1 MNKYRNRNER
11 PKAFI
16 GAAIG
21 AATGLIKGIAGGIAK
36 RKQARKEQQQ
46 NYVNA
51 VMQSKQGM
59 DEELQAAAELAG
71 QFEEKF
77 VARCGGRYKS
87 KGVKM
92 ACGGSKKACGG
103 RAKKGCGGK
112 KKEYG
117 GAELLTAPTMA
128 QGNPMNINKLN
139 SDLQSFN
146 NQVSTTGSKGSNF
159 SNFLNSQGSDLGG
172 LVGGLLG
179 GTAQSLIAGKPAAQF
194 STYKP
199 NVRTQPLSNINTNKD
214 VNNIPN
220 NGATTDA
227 MALPNGALQRPT
239 AKFGSRTQRP
249 TAMCGTR
256 KRGKFGTRRRSC

>member
-36 RKQARKEQQQ
+36 RKQARREQQQ

-59 DEELQAAAELAG
+59 DEELQASAELAG

-77 VARCGGRYKS
+77 VARCGGRYRS
-87 KGVKM
+87 KGIKM

-117 GAELLTAPTMA
+117 GAELLTAPTMN

-139 SDLQSFN
+139 SDLQSFSKS
-146 NQVSTTGSKGSNF
+146 VTPTASKGFNIG
-159 SNFLNSQGSDLGG
+159 NIAGG
-172 LVGGLLG
+172 LGSAAGDLVGNGVS
-179 GTAQSLIAGKPAAQF
+179 SLIAGKPAAQF

>member
-16 GAAIG
+16 GAAISAG
-21 AATGLIKGIAGGIAK
+21 AGLVKGIFGGIAK
-36 RKQARKEQQQ
+36 RKQAKREQQQ
-46 NYVNA
+46 NYINA

-77 VARCGGRYKS
+77 VARCGGKYKS
-87 KGVKM
+87 KGIKM

-117 GAELLTAPTMA
+117 GAQLLTAPTMN

-139 SDLQSFN
+139 SDLQSFSKS
-146 NQVSTTGSKGSNF
+146 VTPTTSKGFNIG
-159 SNFLNSQGSDLGG
+159 NVVDGLGSVAGDLIGSR
-172 LVGGLLG
+172 VS
-179 GTAQSLIAGKPAAQF
+179 SLIAGKPAAQF
-194 STYKP
+194 SIYKP

-220 NGATTDA
+220 NGATTDT
-227 MALPNGALQRPT
+227 MALPNGAL
-239 AKFGSRTQRP
+239 QRP

-256 KRGKFGTRRRSC
+256 KRGKFGARRRSC

>member
-16 GAAIG
+16 GAAISAG
-21 AATGLIKGIAGGIAK
+21 AGLIKGIAGGIAK
-36 RKQARKEQQQ
+36 RKQAKREQQQ

-59 DEELQAAAELAG
+59 NEELQASAELAG

-77 VARCGGRYKS
+77 VARCGGKYKS

-92 ACGGSKKACGG
+92 ACGG
-103 RAKKGCGGK
+103 RAKKSCGGK

-117 GAELLTAPTMA
+117 GAQLLTTPTMN

-139 SDLQSFN
+139 SDLQTFN
-146 NQVSTTGSKGSNF
+146 NQVSSTGSKGSNF

-179 GTAQSLIAGKPAAQF
+179 GAAQSLIGGKPAAQF

-220 NGATTDA
+220 NGATIDA
-227 MALPNGALQRPT
+227 MALPNGAL
-239 AKFGSRTQRP
+239 QRP

>member
-1 MNKYRNRNER
+1 MNKYKNRNER

-16 GAAIG
+16 GAAISAG
-21 AATGLIKGIAGGIAK
+21 AGLIKGIAGGIAK
-36 RKQARKEQQQ
+36 RKQARREQQQ

-59 DEELQAAAELAG
+59 DEELQAFAELAG

-92 ACGGSKKACGG
+92 ACGG

-112 KKEYG
+112 KKAYG
-117 GAELLTAPTMA
+117 GAELLTTPTMN

-146 NQVSTTGSKGSNF
+146 TQVSTTGSKGSNF

-179 GTAQSLIAGKPAAQF
+179 GAAQSLIGGKPAAQF

-239 AKFGSRTQRP
+239 A
-249 TAMCGTR
+249 MCGTR

>member
-36 RKQARKEQQQ
+36 RKQARREQQQ

-59 DEELQAAAELAG
+59 DEELQASAELAG

-87 KGVKM
+87 KGIKM

-117 GAELLTAPTMA
+117 GAELLTALSMA

-139 SDLQSFN
+139 SDLQSFSKS
-146 NQVSTTGSKGSNF
+146 VTPTASKGFNIG
-159 SNFLNSQGSDLGG
+159 NIAGG
-172 LVGGLLG
+172 LGSAAGDLIG
-179 GTAQSLIAGKPAAQF
+179 SGIGSLIAGKSATQF

-227 MALPNGALQRPT
+227 MALPNGALQRPI
-239 AKFGSRTQRP
+239 
-249 TAMCGTR
+249 AMCGTR
-256 KRGKFGTRRRSC
+256 KRSKFGTRRRSC

>member
-21 AATGLIKGIAGGIAK
+21 AGAGLIKGIFGGIAK

-46 NYVNA
+46 NYINA

-87 KGVKM
+87 KGIKM
-92 ACGGSKKACGG
+92 ACGG

-112 KKEYG
+112 KKAYG

-146 NQVSTTGSKGSNF
+146 NQISSTGSKGSNF
-159 SNFLNSQGSDLGG
+159 SNFLNNQGNDLGG

-199 NVRTQPLSNINTNKD
+199 NIRTQPLSNINTNKD

-239 AKFGSRTQRP
+239 A
-249 TAMCGTR
+249 MCGTR
-256 KRGKFGTRRRSC
+256 KRGKFGARRRSC

>member
-21 AATGLIKGIAGGIAK
+21 AASGLIKGIAGGIAK

-87 KGVKM
+87 KAVKM
-92 ACGGSKKACGG
+92 ACGGSKKA
-103 RAKKGCGGK
+103 CGGK

-139 SDLQSFN
+139 SNLQSFN
-146 NQVSTTGSKGSNF
+146 NQVSSTGSKGSNF
-159 SNFLNSQGSDLGG
+159 SNFLNNQGSDLGG

-179 GTAQSLIAGKPAAQF
+179 GAAQSLIAGKPAAQF

-239 AKFGSRTQRP
+239 A
-249 TAMCGTR
+249 MCGTR

>member
-16 GAAIG
+16 GAAISAG
-21 AATGLIKGIAGGIAK
+21 AGLIKGIAGGIAK
-36 RKQARKEQQQ
+36 RKQAKREQQQ

-77 VARCGGRYKS
+77 VARCGGKYKS

-92 ACGGSKKACGG
+92 ACGG
-103 RAKKGCGGK
+103 RAKKSCGGK

-117 GAELLTAPTMA
+117 GAQLLTAPTMNQA
-128 QGNPMNINKLN
+128 NPMNINKLN
-139 SDLQSFN
+139 SDLQTFN
-146 NQVSTTGSKGSNF
+146 NQVSSTGSKGSNF

-179 GTAQSLIAGKPAAQF
+179 GAAQSLIGGKPAAQF

-227 MALPNGALQRPT
+227 MVLPNGAL
-239 AKFGSRTQRP
+239 QRP

>member
-16 GAAIG
+16 GSVISAGISSAVG
-21 AATGLIKGIAGGIAK
+21 AAKGIAGMIAK

-77 VARCGGRYKS
+77 VARCGGRYRS
-87 KGVKM
+87 KGVRM
-92 ACGGSKKACGG
+92 ACGGSKKKACGG
-103 RAKKGCGGK
+103 RRKAVNGTVGTISTGSTFNTQ
-112 KKEYG
+112 
-117 GAELLTAPTMA
+117 AINAPSMN
-128 QGNPMNINKLN
+128 QGNPMNINALN
-139 SDLQSFN
+139 NDLQKFN
-146 NQVSTTGSKGSNF
+146 AQT
-159 SNFLNSQGSDLGG
+159 QGSGITKEGSTSG
-172 LVGGLLG
+172 LSASGSMFESGAAAPMEI
-179 GTAQSLIAGKPAAQF
+179 AQMFMKGPKQF

-239 AKFGSRTQRP
+239 A
-249 TAMCGTR
+249 MCGTR

>member
-16 GAAIG
+16 GAAISAG
-21 AATGLIKGIAGGIAK
+21 AGLIKGIAGGIAK
-36 RKQARKEQQQ
+36 RKQAKKEQQQ

-77 VARCGGRYKS
+77 VARCGGKYKS
-87 KGVKM
+87 KAVKM
-92 ACGGSKKACGG
+92 ACGGSKKA
-103 RAKKGCGGK
+103 CGGK

-117 GAELLTAPTMA
+117 GAELLTAPTMN

-146 NQVSTTGSKGSNF
+146 KQISSTGSKGSNF
-159 SNFLNSQGSDLGG
+159 SSFLNNQGSDLGG
-172 LVGGLLG
+172 LAGGLLG
-179 GTAQSLIAGKPAAQF
+179 GAAQSLIAGKPAAQF

-214 VNNIPN
+214 INNIPN

-239 AKFGSRTQRP
+239 A
-249 TAMCGTR
+249 MCGTR

>member
-59 DEELQAAAELAG
+59 NEELQASAELAG

-87 KGVKM
+87 KAIKM
-92 ACGGSKKACGG
+92 ACGGRKKACGG

-139 SDLQSFN
+139 SNLQSFSKS
-146 NQVSTTGSKGSNF
+146 VTPTTSKGFNIGNVASG
-159 SNFLNSQGSDLGG
+159 LAGAAGDLIGG
-172 LVGGLLG
+172 GVS
-179 GTAQSLIAGKPAAQF
+179 SLIAGKPAAQF

-214 VNNIPN
+214 INNIPN

-239 AKFGSRTQRP
+239 AKFGSRNQRP

>member
-21 AATGLIKGIAGGIAK
+21 AGAGLIKGIAGGIAK

-87 KGVKM
+87 KGIKM
-92 ACGGSKKACGG
+92 ACGG
-103 RAKKGCGGK
+103 RAKKACGGK

-128 QGNPMNINKLN
+128 QENPMNINKLN
-139 SDLQSFN
+139 SNLQSFN
-146 NQVSTTGSKGSNF
+146 KQISSTGSKGFNF
-159 SNFLNSQGSDLGG
+159 SNFLNNQGSDLGG
-172 LVGGLLG
+172 LAGGLLG
-179 GTAQSLIAGKPAAQF
+179 GAAQSLIADKPAAQF

-239 AKFGSRTQRP
+239 AKFGSRSQRP

>member
-16 GAAIG
+16 GAAISAG
-21 AATGLIKGIAGGIAK
+21 AGLVKGIFGGIAK
-36 RKQARKEQQQ
+36 RKQARREQQQ

-92 ACGGSKKACGG
+92 ACGG
-103 RAKKGCGGK
+103 RTKKGCGGK
-112 KKEYG
+112 KKAYG
-117 GAELLTAPTMA
+117 GAELLTAPTMN
-128 QGNPMNINKLN
+128 QGNSMNINKLN
-139 SDLQSFN
+139 SDLQSFSKS
-146 NQVSTTGSKGSNF
+146 VTPTASKGFNIG
-159 SNFLNSQGSDLGG
+159 NVVDGLGG
-172 LVGGLLG
+172 VAGDLIGSGVS
-179 GTAQSLIAGKPAAQF
+179 SLIAGKPAAQF

-239 AKFGSRTQRP
+239 AKFGSRSQRP

>member
-16 GAAIG
+16 GAAISAG
-21 AATGLIKGIAGGIAK
+21 AGLIKGIAGGIAK
-36 RKQARKEQQQ
+36 RKQAKKEQQQ

-77 VARCGGRYKS
+77 IARCGGKYKS

-92 ACGGSKKACGG
+92 ACGGRSKKA
-103 RAKKGCGGK
+103 CGGK

-117 GAELLTAPTMA
+117 GAELLTAPTMN

-139 SDLQSFN
+139 SDLQTFN
-146 NQVSTTGSKGSNF
+146 NQVSSTGSKGSNF

-179 GTAQSLIAGKPAAQF
+179 GAAQSLIGGKPAAQF

-239 AKFGSRTQRP
+239 A
-249 TAMCGTR
+249 MCGTR

>member
-87 KGVKM
+87 KGVKL

-103 RAKKGCGGK
+103 RAKKSCGGK

-139 SDLQSFN
+139 SDLQSFSKS
-146 NQVSTTGSKGSNF
+146 VTPTASKGFNIG
-159 SNFLNSQGSDLGG
+159 NIAGG
-172 LVGGLLG
+172 LGSAAGDLVGSGVG
-179 GTAQSLIAGKPAAQF
+179 SLIAGKPAAQF

-214 VNNIPN
+214 INNIPN

-239 AKFGSRTQRP
+239 A
-249 TAMCGTR
+249 MCGTR